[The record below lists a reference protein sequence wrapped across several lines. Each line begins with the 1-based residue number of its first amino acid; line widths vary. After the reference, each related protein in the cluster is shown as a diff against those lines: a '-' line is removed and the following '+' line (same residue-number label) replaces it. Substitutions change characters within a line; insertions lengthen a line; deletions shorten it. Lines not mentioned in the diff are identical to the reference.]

1 MENIIDKVNEK
12 LFVGMDLHK
21 RTSTFCVQN
30 KEGNILRREKVLTD
44 RSQVTSFVRSLDG
57 QVSIVLEPVS
67 QWYVYADLL
76 EELGCEV
83 HLAHPMKVKAIASAR
98 VKTDAIDAKV
108 LAELLRGNLLPEAYF
123 SSKEVRSWKE
133 IIRFRAS
140 LINLRAQVK
149 NKVHAILHKQGLI
162 HNFTDLFGVSGTAW
176 LKSLTLP
183 EPFAFNL
190 LEYLSVIE
198 ELNKKIDEAEKRV
211 KETVVSNPEA
221 ELLVSIPG
229 ISFVSALTIMA
240 EIGDIKRFPSA
251 KKLMGYAGLVPSTYS
266 SGDKT
271 THGRITK
278 TGSKWLRY
286 IMIEVAQH
294 QQRCKRNPG
303 FGSYYL
309 SLQKRKGTNPATVAT
324 ARKLLAV
331 IWRILVDKRPFST
344 TPPDRHGKRLDNNP
358 VVVKDACR

>member
-1 MENIIDKVNEK
+1 V
-12 LFVGMDLHK
+12 
-21 RTSTFCVQN
+21 
-30 KEGNILRREKVLTD
+30 RREKILTD

-57 QVSIVLEPVS
+57 RVSIVLEPVS

-76 EELGCEV
+76 EELGCDV
-83 HLAHPMKVKAIASAR
+83 HLAHPMKVKSIASAR
-98 VKTDAIDAKV
+98 VKTDAIDAKI

-133 IIRFRAS
+133 IVRFRVS
-140 LINLRAQVK
+140 LINVRSQIK

-162 HNFTDLFGVSGTAW
+162 HNFTNLFGVSGTLW
-176 LKSLTLP
+176 LKGLTLP

-190 LEYLSVIE
+190 SEYLSLIE
-198 ELNKKIDEAEKRV
+198 NLNEKIDEAEKRV
-211 KETVVSNPEA
+211 KETVISNPEA

-251 KKLMGYAGLVPSTYS
+251 KKLMGYSGLVPSTYG
-266 SGDKT
+266 SGDKI

-294 QQRCKRNPG
+294 QQMCKRNPG

-309 SLQKRKGTNPATVAT
+309 TLQKRKGTNPATVAT

-331 IWRILVDKRPFST
+331 IWRLLVDKRPFST
-344 TPPDRHGKRLDNNP
+344 TPPDRHGKQSDESLI
-358 VVVKDACR
+358 VVKDACQKNIVTSS